1 MLSAGTHIKSARPL
15 QGMLGKLDCTVYDNY
30 VMFET
35 DRLGTF
41 IVCVPGV
48 AFVMPM
54 WGYAIISVVG
64 FLIISGVITLMIVK
78 RKNGKK
84 RRPI

>member
-1 MLSAGTHIKSARPL
+1 
-15 QGMLGKLDCTVYDNY
+15 MLGKLDCTVYDNY

-41 IVCVPGV
+41 IVCVLGV